1 MHMKQKHALVLTKNQ
16 ISRLADVFEEKI
28 YYAGMNARK
37 IDIKIMDKLNELES
51 FIENA
56 KEQ

>member
-1 MHMKQKHALVLTKNQ
+1 MKQKHALVLTKNQ